1 MVSNIFKVRIIIF
14 IITEDCYLTSIIV
27 NNGFEK
33 TIQLFKHA
41 SHFDVL
47 YDKNKIEAI
56 TIAQEIIQ
64 EVKLKPSKNQYNYL

>member
-1 MVSNIFKVRIIIF
+1 M
-14 IITEDCYLTSIIV
+14 